1 MVSGRESLVI
11 MDIDN
16 PSNNESELI
25 LVGGR
30 SILVQMTDGSA
41 FDLTSLDLEYV
52 DSSSSGILIEEGL
65 NTSLT
70 FPSVGTA
77 TTPELVGVFQVS
89 ITALGLGRVAID
101 NIVIVGAGGNGGG
114 GNDGGGQAGKVNIS
128 ENALDAHLN
137 HGDALATG
145 NPPKFLCEIPK

>member
-1 MVSGRESLVI
+1 VVSGRESLVI

-89 ITALGLGRVAID
+89 
-101 NIVIVGAGGNGGG
+101 
-114 GNDGGGQAGKVNIS
+114 